1 MNRSTE
7 ADQSIRRTTRRRLS
21 LGLNAGAAVALAA
34 ILVVMV
40 NYLAQRNYVR
50 TDWSRTRF
58 YSLSDKTA
66 SLLEGLSNRVDIT
79 VFFQPDHPYFEDVS
93 NLLKEYT
100 YVCPRLQVEFVD
112 PNRNLAR
119 TEELARRYQVTE
131 LNVVVFDSMGR
142 SKAVR
147 ADEVMELDYAGLASG
162 QPPQASAFKGEQVFS
177 SALQSI
183 TQERPPVVYFLRGHG
198 ERDLNDRDPYAGY
211 SELAQRIRGD
221 NAEARDFNLAEQH
234 GVPADADALVIAGPT
249 KPFST
254 QEIEALQQ
262 WVENKNGRLMV
273 LLDTGSAGGL
283 ENLLNP
289 WGVRLHND
297 VVVDPQRTL
306 TGLDLFVDAYGP
318 HPVTRRLQHI
328 TSVLYMPRSVEAA
341 SPPAGQVD
349 RADQPVVTP
358 LAFSSADSWA
368 ESDLEQKPMKYEAR
382 SDRRGPISLAVAV
395 ERGPLHGVEVEIRP
409 TRMVVFGDTDF
420 LSNGAMSG
428 GNADFFMSALNWLLD
443 REALM
448 AIAPK
453 PVTDNRLVMTRGQV
467 TSLFWVVSVVL
478 PGLVAVLGL
487 AVWLQRRS

>member
-1 MNRSTE
+1 MHRSTE
-7 ADQSIRRTTRRRLS
+7 AEQTIRTTTRRRLT
-21 LGLNAGAAVALAA
+21 LGLHAGAAVALAA
-34 ILVVMV
+34 VLVVMV
-40 NYLAQRNYVR
+40 NYLAQRNYAR
-50 TDWSRTRF
+50 ADWSQSRF
-58 YSLSDKTA
+58 YSLSDKTI
-66 SLLEGLSNRVDIT
+66 SLLDGLSNRVDIT
-79 VFFQPDHPYFEDVS
+79 VFFQPDHPFFEDIA

-100 YVCPRLQVEFVD
+100 QASPRLHVELVD

-131 LNVVVFDSMGR
+131 LNVVVFDHNGR
-142 SKAVR
+142 HKTVS
-147 ADEVMELDYAGLASG
+147 ADDVMEMDYAGLASG
-162 QPPQASAFKGEQVFS
+162 QPLQASAFKGEQVFS

-183 TQERPPVVYFLRGHG
+183 TQERPPVVYFVRGHG

-221 NAEARDFNLAEQH
+221 NAEARDVSLAEKH

-249 KPFST
+249 NPFST
-254 QEIEALQQ
+254 QEIETLQQ
-262 WVENKNGRLMV
+262 WVQNKNGRLMV
-273 LLDTGSAGGL
+273 LLDTGSAAGL
-283 ENLLNP
+283 ENLLEP
-289 WGVRLHND
+289 WGVRLRND

-318 HPVTRRLQHI
+318 HPITRRLHHI
-328 TSVLYMPRSVEAA
+328 TSVLYMPRSVEAS

-358 LAFSSADSWA
+358 LAFSSSDSWA
-368 ESDLEQKPMKYEAR
+368 ESDLEQKPMKFEAR
-382 SDRRGPISLAVAV
+382 SDRRGPIALAVAV
-395 ERGPLHGVEVEIRP
+395 ERGPLQGVEVEIRP
-409 TRMVVFGDTDF
+409 TRLVVFGDTDF

-443 REALM
+443 RETLM

-467 TSLFWVVSVVL
+467 TSLFWVVTVVL
-478 PGLVAVLGL
+478 PGLVAILGL